1 VIFLLL
7 AFVLGLAP
15 GVAAFYLGR
24 GPSASGSPATPSAQ
38 PPEDSGSW
46 SFDRASLP
54 AIAVLRDG
62 AVGHTRWAFAAL
74 VVKLARDGH
83 CTLVRTRR
91 RRWLRPG
98 PVVAVDLHADPTACS
113 PFEQTVLRQL
123 ARHDTLDGFGFAGS
137 TFRRRT
143 LRDVRADLI
152 DRGWLADR
160 RRRSTVCLLGGGLLL
175 GASGVG
181 LWGGLPP
188 VGVAAGLG
196 LGLGGVGAA
205 LVRYPVTDD
214 GARIRAAHRA
224 HAHRQWDRIRH
235 RLPDDPMRAAS
246 RLEAALPSLV
256 LERLATPTAL
266 AALADRFD
274 EIAPTA
280 PPPGW
285 LRDEVDDLDTVADGC
300 RALAAVL
307 AAMGA
312 GRFGRLGR

>member
-1 VIFLLL
+1 MILPVL
-7 AFVLGLAP
+7 AFVLGLLP
-15 GVAAFYLGR
+15 GVAAFYFGR
-24 GPSASGSPATPSAQ
+24 GPRGEGDAGAGR
-38 PPEDSGSW
+38 PPVP
-46 SFDRASLP
+46 LP
-54 AIAVLRDG
+54 EVAVLRDG
-62 AVGHTRWAFAAL
+62 AVGATRWAFAAL
-74 VVKLARDGH
+74 VVKLARNGH

-91 RRWLRPG
+91 RRWLRTG

-113 PFEQTVLRQL
+113 PFEQAVLRQL

-160 RRRSTVCLLGGGLLL
+160 RRRSTACLLGGGLLL
-175 GASGVG
+175 GTSGAG

-188 VGVAAGLG
+188 VGGAAGLG
-196 LGLGGVGAA
+196 LGVGALA
-205 LVRYPVTDD
+205 AGLVRYPVTDD

-224 HAHRQWDRIRH
+224 HAQRQWDRIRD
-235 RLPDDPMRAAS
+235 RLPDDPARAAS

-256 LERLATPTAL
+256 LERLATPSAL
-266 AALADRFD
+266 GALADRFD
-274 EIAPTA
+274 EAGPTA

-285 LRDEVDDLDTVADGC
+285 LRDEVDGLDTVADGC

-307 AAMGA
+307 VALGA
-312 GRFGRLGR
+312 RKFGGVGR

>member
-1 VIFLLL
+1 MIFLLL

-24 GPSASGSPATPSAQ
+24 GPGASASPAPPSAQ
-38 PPEDSGSW
+38 PLEDSGSW
-46 SFDRASLP
+46 PSEQASLP
-54 AIAVLRDG
+54 AVATLRDG

-74 VVKLARDGH
+74 VVGLARDGH

-91 RRWLRPG
+91 RRWLRTR

-143 LRDVRADLI
+143 LRDVRAELL

-160 RRRSTVCLLGGGLLL
+160 RRRSTVGLLGGGLLL
-175 GASGVG
+175 AASGAG

-188 VGVAAGLG
+188 VGAAAGLG
-196 LGLGGVGAA
+196 LGVGALVA
-205 LVRYPVTDD
+205 GLVRYPVTDD
-214 GARIRAAHRA
+214 GARVRAGHRA
-224 HAHRQWDRIRH
+224 HAERQWGRIRDH
-235 RLPDDPMRAAS
+235 LPADPERAAAG
-246 RLEAALPSLV
+246 LITALPSLV

-266 AALADRFD
+266 DALADRFD
-274 EIAPTA
+274 ETGPTA

-285 LRDEVDDLDTVADGC
+285 LRDEVDGLDTVADAC
-300 RALAAVL
+300 RTLAAVL
-307 AAMGA
+307 AALGA
-312 GRFGRLGR
+312 GRVGRLGR